1 MRRKWIALLLVA
13 GVILVGNM
21 SALASEY
28 DFGGR
33 TVRIVTHDMTKEG
46 LWGTPFAQAHFEEIE
61 KKFNAKIEIVAMHYD
76 DGSIISDLQQ
86 GLLAGTA
93 DGVYYVKVGEA
104 YQYANEG
111 FFYPLTEIDVEPCLF
126 DEIVGIDVL
135 SFKGNRYFFCP
146 TTANVTQLAIGSF
159 AQQPDIEGIVWN
171 KTKFEQLGL
180 PNLYE
185 LVENGEWTW
194 EKFKEIAIAATR
206 DVDGDGET
214 DLWGYSPYASPWGF
228 PRATNWLATNGAD
241 VTAVDESGRV
251 VFALDSP
258 AALEALN
265 FYQELQLLGVVYTGQ
280 PGYQA
285 IQNDLVVMAIC
296 RPWTFYIIEQFED
309 DLGYVPLPIG
319 PRMNEFVSPM
329 VSSGLYAMAIPATT
343 KENPAALVALAKE
356 LHYDSP
362 KYLDFNDITGLYEQS
377 WGMTV
382 RDYESLQY
390 MIHSLLCTKV
400 IRYESPT
407 FIGTNFFNTWNEYNV
422 RILNGESPASVVASF
437 KDAAQ
442 AQLDSILLL
451 QE

>member
-1 MRRKWIALLLVA
+1 MSRRLVASLVAVSMLLVA
-13 GVILVGNM
+13 SLTVAAG
-21 SALASEY
+21 EY

-46 LWGTPFAQAHFEEIE
+46 LWGTPFAQAHFEEVE
-61 KKFNAKIEIVAMHYD
+61 KEFNAKIEIVAMHYD

-93 DGVYYVKVGEA
+93 DGIYYVKVGEA
-104 YQYANEG
+104 YQYAAEG
-111 FFYPLTEIDVEPCLF
+111 FFHPLTEIDMEPSLF
-126 DEIVGIDVL
+126 DEIVGVDVL
-135 SFKGNRYFFCP
+135 SFGGDRYFFCP
-146 TTANVTQLAIGSF
+146 TTANVTQLATGAF
-159 AQQPDIEGIVWN
+159 AQQPDIEGIIWN

-194 EKFKEIAIAATR
+194 EKFKEICIEATR
-206 DVDGDGET
+206 DVDGDGVT
-214 DLWGYSPYASPWGF
+214 DLYGYAPYASPWGF
-228 PRATNWLATNGAD
+228 PRATNWLATNAAD
-241 VTAVDESGRV
+241 VTAVDESGRII
-251 VFALDSP
+251 FALDSP

-265 FYQELQLLGVVYTGQ
+265 FYQELQLLGVVYTDQ

-285 IQNDLVVMAIC
+285 ITNDRVVMAIC
-296 RPWTFYIIEQFED
+296 RPWTFYIIEDFED
-309 DLGYVPLPIG
+309 DLGYVPLPMG
-319 PRMNEFVSPM
+319 PRMNEHVAPM

-343 KENPAALVALAKE
+343 KENPAALVALAQA
-356 LHYDSP
+356 LHYDSS
-362 KYLDFNDITGLYEQS
+362 KYIDFEDIAGLYENS

-390 MIHSLLCTKV
+390 MIEGVLGTKV

-407 FIGTNFFNTWNEYNV
+407 FIGTNFFNTWNEYNT
-422 RILNGESPASVVASF
+422 RILSGESPASVVASF

-442 AQLDSILLL
+442 AQLDSVLLI
-451 QE
+451 Q